1 MKVRICPLDYLP
13 IDSSNGYFFR
23 FVSSL
28 TFIARSFCLF
38 ALSRVCSR
46 LATEREKRFFPLLT
60 FLSSPFCMQVRYL
73 SAAKNE
79 RERMGSPFICPPPS
93 QILFFPL
100 RSPRCPSAKSQ
111 KRSPLPFPHY
121 HLHWERGLVFPPL
134 GTDKAPTDD
143 DDTPRFSHVTS
154 SGGRQ
159 SWAQKKAN
167 AAEGDGGNP
176 IIVRPAQSRAKM

>member
-1 MKVRICPLDYLP
+1 MYYLLSMNVRIGPVDYLP
-13 IDSSNGYFFR
+13 IDSSNGYFFL

-38 ALSRVCSR
+38 ARAACVLGWQLSGR
-46 LATEREKRFFPLLT
+46 KDFFPFLLLT
-60 FLSSPFCMQVRYL
+60 FLSLPFCMQVRYL

-79 RERMGSPFICPPPS
+79 RETRGSPFICPPPS

-121 HLHWERGLVFPPL
+121 HLHWERGLVFS
-134 GTDKAPTDD
+134 TT
-143 DDTPRFSHVTS
+143 
-154 SGGRQ
+154 
-159 SWAQKKAN
+159 WN
-167 AAEGDGGNP
+167 
-176 IIVRPAQSRAKM
+176 